1 MNKEEIKGKIKEII
15 ANYDGSDVSEI
26 NEQTK
31 FADDLGL
38 DSLDLVQ
45 VVMETEKE
53 FIIQIPDDEAEQIQT
68 VGDLVLLVERHN
80 QK

>member
-38 DSLDLVQ
+38 DSLDLV
-45 VVMETEKE
+45 
-53 FIIQIPDDEAEQIQT
+53 
-68 VGDLVLLVERHN
+68 LLVERHN